1 MLRLIAEPL
10 TEVEWKPFGW
20 VPRADTD
27 PADGTDRVHFE
38 WDDVHVNLIHHRR
51 DEVPAT
57 GDGLVCEMMFRHAT
71 HTQALLVLNCPA
83 VVVVAEPGTQF
94 SSPKDAER
102 LRAFLLQPHDTL
114 VLHRSTWHWGPF
126 PVSEPRVD
134 LFNVQGLRY
143 PEDNEE
149 INLAEL
155 GLATEVVAETA

>member
-1 MLRLIAEPL
+1 MFRLIAEPL

-27 PADGTDRVHFE
+27 PADGTDRVEYE

-57 GDGLVCEMMFRHAT
+57 SDGLVCEMMFRHAT
-71 HTQALLVLNCPA
+71 HTQALLVLNCA
-83 VVVVAEPGTQF
+83 AFVVVAEPGTEF
-94 SSPKDAER
+94 SSPDDVNR

-114 VLHRSTWHWGPF
+114 VLHRRTWHWGPF

-143 PEDNEE
+143 AEDNEE

-155 GLATEVVAETA
+155 GLATEVVAERA